1 MKRVLLILV
10 CNVFFI
16 VALFSQDAVSEN
28 FNETESSTDQTVE
41 QTAEQ
46 AIDQTVEQVAEQTVV
61 PTVEINESTTEI
73 SNPIETEEQL
83 EVEKKQFEAENSK
96 RNEAIAKIIEQI
108 VDAEYFLETK
118 DDRTFKTS
126 KTLYLANGLSKFEPF
141 KTYRSGR
148 WESYYVLN
156 KASIKSGLEPVYS
169 VDGETN
175 PELWNVERKSS
186 KTIPDINENANGF
199 RRNEYQYDWHFTVS
213 YIPGEDEIRIE
224 EEKIKRRSQ
233 TDSGK
238 AYLDLLGMD
247 FKLIDGEGKN
257 LLVKKTAENKSGTV
271 TVDKNFKIFEI
282 TVEKKSMA
290 HIYGFREG
298 DILIVDSSDNNL
310 SSKIII
316 DKEIFDLGRLGND
329 VVLDDLYGIFH
340 DAKTAKKVSIQLRRP
355 TKKGYEQKEITI
367 KN

>member
-1 MKRVLLILV
+1 MKMKRVLLILT

-16 VALFSQDAVSEN
+16 VALFSQDAVTEN
-28 FNETESSTDQTVE
+28 FDTAESSTEPTVE
-41 QTAEQ
+41 QALEN
-46 AIDQTVEQVAEQTVV
+46 DKSESVETEDSEK
-61 PTVEINESTTEI
+61 EIADSHEI
-73 SNPIETEEQL
+73 EEQL
-83 EVEKKQFEAENSK
+83 EAEKKRLEAENK
-96 RNEAIAKIIEQI
+96 KCNDAIDKIIEQI
-108 VDAEYFLETK
+108 VDAEYSLETK
-118 DDRTFKTS
+118 DDRTLKTS
-126 KTLYLANGLSKFEPF
+126 KTLYLANGLSQFEPF

-156 KASIKSGLEPVYS
+156 KASIKSGLTPVYS
-169 VDGETN
+169 VDGKTN
-175 PELWNVERKSS
+175 PELWTVERKSS
-186 KTIPDINENANGF
+186 KVIPDINENANGF

-213 YIPGEDEIRIE
+213 YIPGEDEIRTE

-233 TDSGK
+233 TVSGK

-247 FKLIDGEGKN
+247 FKLIDGNGKN
-257 LLVKKTAENKSGTV
+257 LLVKKTAENKSGIV
-271 TVDKNFKIFEI
+271 TMDKDFRIFEI
-282 TVEKKSMA
+282 TVGKKSMA
-290 HIYGFREG
+290 HIYGFRDG
-298 DILIVDSSDNNL
+298 DILLVDSSDKNL

-316 DKEIFDLGRLGND
+316 DTEIFDLGKLGND

>member
-1 MKRVLLILV
+1 MKRVLLILT

-16 VALFSQDAVSEN
+16 VALFSQDAVTEN
-28 FNETESSTDQTVE
+28 FDTAESSTEPTVE
-41 QTAEQ
+41 QALEN
-46 AIDQTVEQVAEQTVV
+46 DKSESVETEDSEK
-61 PTVEINESTTEI
+61 EIADSHEI
-73 SNPIETEEQL
+73 EEQL
-83 EVEKKQFEAENSK
+83 EAEKKRLEAENK
-96 RNEAIAKIIEQI
+96 KCNDAIDKIIEQI
-108 VDAEYFLETK
+108 VDAEYSLETK
-118 DDRTFKTS
+118 DDRTLKTS
-126 KTLYLANGLSKFEPF
+126 KTLYLANGLSQFEPF

-156 KASIKSGLEPVYS
+156 KASIKSGLTPVYS
-169 VDGETN
+169 VDGKTN
-175 PELWNVERKSS
+175 PELWTVERKSS
-186 KTIPDINENANGF
+186 KVIPDINENANGF

-213 YIPGEDEIRIE
+213 YIPGEDEIRTE

-233 TDSGK
+233 TVSGK

-247 FKLIDGEGKN
+247 FKLIDGDGKN
-257 LLVKKTAENKSGTV
+257 LLVKKTAENKSGIV
-271 TVDKNFKIFEI
+271 TMDKDFRIFEI
-282 TVEKKSMA
+282 TVGKKSMA
-290 HIYGFREG
+290 HIYGFRDG
-298 DILIVDSSDNNL
+298 DILLVDSSDKNL

-316 DKEIFDLGRLGND
+316 DTEIFDLGKLGND

>member
-1 MKRVLLILV
+1 MKRVLLILT

-16 VALFSQDAVSEN
+16 VALFSQDAVTEN
-28 FNETESSTDQTVE
+28 FDTAESSTEPTVE
-41 QTAEQ
+41 QALEN
-46 AIDQTVEQVAEQTVV
+46 DKSESVETEDSEK
-61 PTVEINESTTEI
+61 EIADSHEI
-73 SNPIETEEQL
+73 EEQL
-83 EVEKKQFEAENSK
+83 EAEKKRLEAENK
-96 RNEAIAKIIEQI
+96 KCNDAIDKIIEQI
-108 VDAEYFLETK
+108 VDAEYSLETK
-118 DDRTFKTS
+118 DDRTLKTS
-126 KTLYLANGLSKFEPF
+126 KTLYLANGLSQFEPF

-156 KASIKSGLEPVYS
+156 KASIKSGLTPVYS
-169 VDGETN
+169 VDGKTN
-175 PELWNVERKSS
+175 PELWTVERKSS
-186 KTIPDINENANGF
+186 KVIPDINENANGF

-213 YIPGEDEIRIE
+213 YIPGEDEIRTE

-233 TDSGK
+233 TVSGK

-247 FKLIDGEGKN
+247 FKLIDGNGKN
-257 LLVKKTAENKSGTV
+257 LLVKKTAENKSGIV
-271 TVDKNFKIFEI
+271 TMDKDFRIFEI
-282 TVEKKSMA
+282 TVGKKSMA
-290 HIYGFREG
+290 HIYGFRDG
-298 DILIVDSSDNNL
+298 DILLVDSSDKNL

-316 DKEIFDLGRLGND
+316 DTEIFDLGKLGND

>member
-1 MKRVLLILV
+1 MKRVLLILT

-16 VALFSQDAVSEN
+16 VALFSQDAVTEN
-28 FNETESSTDQTVE
+28 FDTAESSTEPTVE
-41 QTAEQ
+41 QALEN
-46 AIDQTVEQVAEQTVV
+46 DESESVETEDSEK
-61 PTVEINESTTEI
+61 EIADSHEI
-73 SNPIETEEQL
+73 EEQL
-83 EVEKKQFEAENSK
+83 EAEKKRLEAENKK
-96 RNEAIAKIIEQI
+96 RNDAIDKIIEQI
-108 VDAEYFLETK
+108 VDAEYSLETK
-118 DDRTFKTS
+118 DDRTLKTS
-126 KTLYLANGLSKFEPF
+126 KTLYLANGLSQFEPF

-156 KASIKSGLEPVYS
+156 KASIKSGLTPVYS

-175 PELWNVERKSS
+175 PELWTVERKSS
-186 KTIPDINENANGF
+186 KVIPDINENANGF

-233 TDSGK
+233 TVSGK

-247 FKLIDGEGKN
+247 FKLIDGDGKN
-257 LLVKKTAENKSGTV
+257 LLVKKTAENKSGIV
-271 TVDKNFKIFEI
+271 TMDKDFRIFEI
-282 TVEKKSMA
+282 TVGKKSMA
-290 HIYGFREG
+290 HIYGFRDG
-298 DILIVDSSDNNL
+298 DILLVDSSDKNL

-316 DKEIFDLGRLGND
+316 DTEIFDLGKLGND

>member
-1 MKRVLLILV
+1 MKRVLLILT

-16 VALFSQDAVSEN
+16 VALFSQDAVTEN
-28 FNETESSTDQTVE
+28 FDTAESSTEPTVE
-41 QTAEQ
+41 QALENDETE
-46 AIDQTVEQVAEQTVV
+46 DSEK
-61 PTVEINESTTEI
+61 EIADSHEI
-73 SNPIETEEQL
+73 EEQL
-83 EVEKKQFEAENSK
+83 EAEKKRLEAENKK
-96 RNEAIAKIIEQI
+96 RNDAIDKIIEQI
-108 VDAEYFLETK
+108 VDAEYSLETK
-118 DDRTFKTS
+118 DDRTLKTS
-126 KTLYLANGLSKFEPF
+126 KTLYLANGLSQFEPF

-156 KASIKSGLEPVYS
+156 KASIKSGLTPVYS

-175 PELWNVERKSS
+175 PELWTVERKSS
-186 KTIPDINENANGF
+186 KVIPDINENANGF

-233 TDSGK
+233 TVSGK

-247 FKLIDGEGKN
+247 FKLIDGDGKN
-257 LLVKKTAENKSGTV
+257 LLVKKTAENKSGIV
-271 TVDKNFKIFEI
+271 TMDKDFRIFEI
-282 TVEKKSMA
+282 TVGKKSMA
-290 HIYGFREG
+290 HIYGFRDG
-298 DILIVDSSDNNL
+298 DILLVDSSDKNL

-316 DKEIFDLGRLGND
+316 DTEIFDLGKLGND

-355 TKKGYEQKEITI
+355 TKKGY
-367 KN
+367 NWGSDL

>member
-1 MKRVLLILV
+1 MKRVLLILT

-16 VALFSQDAVSEN
+16 VALFSQDAVTEN
-28 FNETESSTDQTVE
+28 FDTAESSTEPTVE
-41 QTAEQ
+41 QALEN
-46 AIDQTVEQVAEQTVV
+46 VETEDSEK
-61 PTVEINESTTEI
+61 EIADSHEI
-73 SNPIETEEQL
+73 EEQL
-83 EVEKKQFEAENSK
+83 EAEKKRLEAENKK
-96 RNEAIAKIIEQI
+96 RNDAIDKIIEQI
-108 VDAEYFLETK
+108 VDAEYSLETK
-118 DDRTFKTS
+118 DDRTLKTS
-126 KTLYLANGLSKFEPF
+126 KTLYLANGLSQFEPF

-156 KASIKSGLEPVYS
+156 KASIKSGLTPVYS

-175 PELWNVERKSS
+175 PELWTVERKSS
-186 KTIPDINENANGF
+186 KVIPDINENANGF

-233 TDSGK
+233 TVSGK

-247 FKLIDGEGKN
+247 FKLIDGDGKN
-257 LLVKKTAENKSGTV
+257 LLVKKTAENKSGIV
-271 TVDKNFKIFEI
+271 TMDKDFRIFEI
-282 TVEKKSMA
+282 TVGKKSMA
-290 HIYGFREG
+290 HIYGFRDG
-298 DILIVDSSDNNL
+298 DILLVDSSDKNL

-316 DKEIFDLGRLGND
+316 DTEIFDLGKLGND

>member
-1 MKRVLLILV
+1 MKRVLLILT

-16 VALFSQDAVSEN
+16 VALFSQDAVTEN
-28 FNETESSTDQTVE
+28 FDTAESSTEPTVE
-41 QTAEQ
+41 QALEN
-46 AIDQTVEQVAEQTVV
+46 DE
-61 PTVEINESTTEI
+61 NESVETEDSEKEI
-73 SNPIETEEQL
+73 ADSHEIEEQL
-83 EVEKKQFEAENSK
+83 EAEKKRLEAENKK
-96 RNEAIAKIIEQI
+96 RNDAIDKIIEQI
-108 VDAEYFLETK
+108 VDAEYSLETK
-118 DDRTFKTS
+118 DDRTLKTS
-126 KTLYLANGLSKFEPF
+126 KTLYLANGLSQFEPF

-156 KASIKSGLEPVYS
+156 KASIKSGLTPVYS

-175 PELWNVERKSS
+175 PELWTVERKSS
-186 KTIPDINENANGF
+186 KVIPDINENANGF

-233 TDSGK
+233 TVSGK

-247 FKLIDGEGKN
+247 FKLIDGNGKN
-257 LLVKKTAENKSGTV
+257 LLVKKTAENKSGIV
-271 TVDKNFKIFEI
+271 TMDKDFRIFEI
-282 TVEKKSMA
+282 TVGKKSMA
-290 HIYGFREG
+290 HIYGFRDG
-298 DILIVDSSDNNL
+298 DILLVNSSDKNL

-316 DKEIFDLGRLGND
+316 DTEIFDLGKLGND

-340 DAKTAKKVSIQLRRP
+340 DAKAAKKVSIQLRRP

>member
-1 MKRVLLILV
+1 MKRVLLILT

-16 VALFSQDAVSEN
+16 VVLFSQDAVTEN
-28 FNETESSTDQTVE
+28 FDTAESSTEPTVE
-41 QTAEQ
+41 QALEN
-46 AIDQTVEQVAEQTVV
+46 DESESVETEDSEK
-61 PTVEINESTTEI
+61 EIADSHEI
-73 SNPIETEEQL
+73 EEQL
-83 EVEKKQFEAENSK
+83 EAEKKRLEAENKK
-96 RNEAIAKIIEQI
+96 RNDAIDKIIEQI
-108 VDAEYFLETK
+108 VDAEYSLETK
-118 DDRTFKTS
+118 DDRTLKTS
-126 KTLYLANGLSKFEPF
+126 KTLYLANGLSQFEPF

-156 KASIKSGLEPVYS
+156 KASIKSGLTPVYS

-175 PELWNVERKSS
+175 PELWTVERKSS
-186 KTIPDINENANGF
+186 KVIPDINENANGF

-233 TDSGK
+233 TVSGK

-247 FKLIDGEGKN
+247 FKLIDGDGKN
-257 LLVKKTAENKSGTV
+257 LLVKKTAENKSGIV
-271 TVDKNFKIFEI
+271 TMDKDFRIFEI
-282 TVEKKSMA
+282 TVGKKSMA
-290 HIYGFREG
+290 HIYGFRDG
-298 DILIVDSSDNNL
+298 DILLVDSSDKNL

-316 DKEIFDLGRLGND
+316 DTEIFDLGKLGND